1 MSPVRFWEEPPLII
15 LVIRMETF
23 LTVIH
28 ILAAV
33 FMILVILVQGGN
45 QGGVGAA
52 FGGGNSQGVFGASG
66 ATTFLAKLTYFVAG
80 IFMLTSIGLS
90 WAQKQSGETGLI
102 DRLKEKTETSAPA
115 ETQSTPAG
123 SDQDANSTE
132 SAPSEGAPAAD
143 DLNADDVNVD
153 DTEPTTTEQQPQ

>member
-1 MSPVRFWEEPPLII
+1 
-15 LVIRMETF
+15 METF
-23 LTVIH
+23 LTIVH

-66 ATTFLAKLTYFVAG
+66 ATSFLAKVTYFIAG

-102 DRLKEKTETSAPA
+102 DRLKEQSETSAPQTDSNPA
-115 ETQSTPAG
+115 E
-123 SDQDANSTE
+123 E
-132 SAPSEGAPAAD
+132 APTTSAD
-143 DLNADDVNVD
+143 DLKPSDEAA
-153 DTEPTTTEQQPQ
+153 TEPSSGSNDTQPE